1 MTLPATDDRLD
12 ARQLAD
18 AFRQFSAAS
27 EALTGA
33 YAGLQTQVGQ
43 LTERLSVL
51 MGALPAGVVVLDR
64 AGQVVQANRAVEAMF
79 DHSLAGVAWDT
90 FCANRLFA
98 TETPGEWQLEHGAEK
113 RRVSRVDAPL
123 ESGDGH

>member
-1 MTLPATDDRLD
+1 MTDPATEDRLD

-18 AFRQFSAAS
+18 AFRQFSQAS

-64 AGQVVQANRAVEAMF
+64 DARVVQANGMADLMDQR
-79 DHSLAGVAWDT
+79 G
-90 FCANRLFA
+90 
-98 TETPGEWQLEHGAEK
+98 P
-113 RRVSRVDAPL
+113 
-123 ESGDGH
+123 